1 MSSCLNIKIHINI
14 VLLYCIIMTNI
25 SSSNYIPDFFF
36 FFAGLTKHLLAEESM
51 AADELFDSRLY
62 FLTRSVTIPDVNF
75 LLH

>member
-1 MSSCLNIKIHINI
+1 
-14 VLLYCIIMTNI
+14 MTNI
-25 SSSNYIPDFFF
+25 SSSNYIPDF

-51 AADELFDSRLY
+51 AADELFDSRLLY

>member
-1 MSSCLNIKIHINI
+1 MS
-14 VLLYCIIMTNI
+14 NI
-25 SSSNYIPDFFF
+25 SSSNYIPDFF

-51 AADELFDSRLY
+51 AADELFDSRLLY